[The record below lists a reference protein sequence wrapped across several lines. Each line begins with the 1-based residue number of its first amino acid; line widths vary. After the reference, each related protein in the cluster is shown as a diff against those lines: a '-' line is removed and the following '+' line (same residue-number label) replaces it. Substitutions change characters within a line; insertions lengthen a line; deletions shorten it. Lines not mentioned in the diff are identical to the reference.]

1 VEHGGSSNA
10 RDDGG
15 GKMSCT
21 KCEEEP
27 IQTWVRIGNGNVMVV
42 GCQKH
47 LRELMEIL
55 SKNYEEKK

>member
-1 VEHGGSSNA
+1 
-10 RDDGG
+10 
-15 GKMSCT
+15 MSCT

-47 LRELMEIL
+47 LRELMERL
-55 SKNYEEKK
+55 REKSDDGQV

>member
-1 VEHGGSSNA
+1 
-10 RDDGG
+10 
-15 GKMSCT
+15 MSCT

-55 SKNYEEKK
+55 RKNSGDGQV